1 MNPKKIIFLIIFLIV
16 LSVIVEVQQIVVDRD
31 KKMLTSAE
39 IKRSIQTKYLG
50 DIKDIKLNEI
60 AENKM
65 YVIDFHGQNRVY
77 SLKVDAYSGEI
88 LYLNQMEQV
97 ASENSL
103 NIENEETGSFYS
115 VEKEDGKIVKRNT
128 YLAGVSSGCTV
139 KGMKAKKT

>member
-16 LSVIVEVQQIVVDRD
+16 LSVIVEVQQIVVDRE

-128 YLAGVSSGCTV
+128 YLAGVSSGCSV